1 MNKYFRARA
10 SMVFIMTNNEVMN
23 QIIAFYRD
31 LNGMLTFVGKLL
43 LDIKNIKS
51 GTISKGQRGLKMKL
65 KMRLNMKKKK

>member
-1 MNKYFRARA
+1 MQIMNKYFRARA

-31 LNGMLTFVGKLL
+31 LNGMLLTFG
-43 LDIKNIKS
+43 

-65 KMRLNMKKKK
+65 KM